1 MIRCLALGIAVLL
14 FERTAHAQSVEVVT
28 FAESSAADVAVPPN
42 FASLPN
48 PRRSVDD
55 LLRSFF
61 STDADSPTALALRP
75 LQSSSCSSAHY
86 APALWLSAD
95 VERRRRLHFDAISQ
109 AACEAGISLGLLE
122 AVVAQESAYRT
133 LAVSRAGAKGLT
145 QLMPGT
151 AEALGVA
158 RPFEPLTNLRG
169 GARYL
174 RKQLDRFRRVD
185 LALAAYNAG
194 PERQALKKGRIP
206 NITETHA
213 YVRSVLSNWERFAQ
227 HHLLAPTDTKAN
239 LTPRGPHIGRE
250 ALLAT
255 FQVLNP

>member
-1 MIRCLALGIAVLL
+1 MFRYLILGIAVLL
-14 FERTAHAQSVEVVT
+14 FDRTAHAQSVELVT
-28 FAESSAADVAVPPN
+28 FAETSSADVDLPPK
-42 FASLPN
+42 FAPLPK
-48 PRRSVDD
+48 PHRSVDE
-55 LLRSFF
+55 LLRLFF

-75 LQSSSCSSAHY
+75 LQSSTCLSAPY
-86 APALWLSAD
+86 APAPWLSAE
-95 VERRRRLHFDAISQ
+95 VERRRQLHFDAMSQ
-109 AACEAGISLGLLE
+109 AACEAGISLSLLE

-158 RPFEPLTNLRG
+158 RPFEPLINLRG

-194 PERQALKKGRIP
+194 PERRALKQGRVP
-206 NITETHA
+206 NITETRA
-213 YVRSVLSNWERFAQ
+213 YVRSVLGNWERLARQ
-227 HHLLAPTDTKAN
+227 HLLAPIITKAD
-239 LTPRGPHIGRE
+239 LTPRGPHTGRK

-255 FQVLNP
+255 F